1 MLVLNTALTRQVLVS
16 NTLYYPPKL
25 GRAQFNSARFGFNRP
40 KPTLLDALLAAAEA
54 PPPFSSKLPS
64 QGLK

>member
-1 MLVLNTALTRQVLVS
+1 MADRSSELNAALVYSTAVGNFLW
-16 NTLYYPPKL
+16 KL
-25 GRAQFNSARFGFNRP
+25 GFNRP